1 MFLQA
6 LIMLL
11 APCHSLFSDKNQ
23 NFLPACG
30 PQEVEERGQFEIGGG
45 EVSLSK
51 TKSAPN
57 EGSTQGART
66 QLRGEPGRKGQLLV
80 ESSCPVL
87 RNKSDR
93 SPLQS
98 SAPFEPSLLFC
109 TRTICLGP
117 SGGKSGLE
125 GRCVSSYLNVQ
136 FKFTTSTPCL
146 ASSPCPAIY
155 VRHLFKQMTD
165 SRFRSVQITLICRF
179 NFCLRGARSAQ
190 SALSLFSIQLSP
202 ICFIRFNSRT
212 NYPKDCAAE
221 KKVMIYDDLPCTILD
236 RAFQSRPASPLR

>member
-1 MFLQA
+1 M
-6 LIMLL
+6 
-11 APCHSLFSDKNQ
+11 
-23 NFLPACG
+23 
-30 PQEVEERGQFEIGGG
+30 
-45 EVSLSK
+45 
-51 TKSAPN
+51 
-57 EGSTQGART
+57 
-66 QLRGEPGRKGQLLV
+66 V

-109 TRTICLGP
+109 TRTICSGP

-155 VRHLFKQMTD
+155 VRHLFKQMSD

-212 NYPKDCAAE
+212 NYCFIRFNSRTNYPKDCAAE

>member
-1 MFLQA
+1 M
-6 LIMLL
+6 
-11 APCHSLFSDKNQ
+11 
-23 NFLPACG
+23 
-30 PQEVEERGQFEIGGG
+30 
-45 EVSLSK
+45 SLSK
-51 TKSAPN
+51 TKAAPN

-109 TRTICLGP
+109 TRTICPGP
-117 SGGKSGLE
+117 SGGKLGLE

-136 FKFTTSTPCL
+136 FKFTTSTPGL
-146 ASSPCPAIY
+146 AGRPPPASSPCPAIY

-179 NFCLRGARSAQ
+179 NFCLRGS
-190 SALSLFSIQLSP
+190 SKCTKCTFIILHSTLSP
-202 ICFIRFNSRT
+202 LL
-212 NYPKDCAAE
+212 YP
-221 KKVMIYDDLPCTILD
+221 
-236 RAFQSRPASPLR
+236 F